1 MAVVLR
7 CSRCEKDHEV
17 QEKNL
22 GLTMD
27 CPHCN
32 NEGSIENFSVVM
44 FCPHC
49 YAELLVPP
57 DVIKKELQ
65 CPFCDKVFHAN
76 ITFSLNDDDDDTEEE
91 AVADDSSPMFKEGD
105 VYDKYRIVKLLGK
118 GGMGEVYLA
127 SHMLL
132 HREIALKIMTN
143 DIAVKNP
150 VYAKRFIRE
159 AKLANRIDSE
169 NFITVYDVGKE
180 VNTNTLY
187 IAMEY
192 VHGRNVSEIMK
203 AEGTFKEKDILN
215 IALKI
220 AEVLIILERENIV
233 HRDIKPSNIMI
244 SSSNVVKLADFGIA
258 KSGSKGENELTLT
271 QGNIVFGTP
280 NYASP
285 EQCRSSHNVDSRS
298 DIYSLGATMFH
309 MAAGQPPYGG
319 TTAMETIIKVLNE
332 EHKDLSKIAD
342 GFSANFILL
351 VNDMLNRDPDK
362 RPQNAEI
369 LKMRIE
375 ALLSGRKKFMEIV
388 RSKSA
393 VLKSQIA
400 LVSSSI
406 YNFIRGRMKKIPGKS
421 VKKFFKTFFKI
432 AFIIACIFLAVKY
445 RQKIISG
452 ASSLYKTV
460 LKSLNINQTPPP
472 PPEAPAAP
480 VPKVETEVPKVE
492 VPKEPEVKVEKVKKA
507 PGKKTV
513 RKKRKPRTMEEI
525 NKVEKKK
532 EFTSPDRMQMI
543 LNARL
548 EKCNRELTAL
558 LHDETSFADRKWFME
573 RVKFYQK
580 LQATLF
586 KQFKD
591 RQKAFEILNKKKS
604 FNAVKTT
611 EVQRM
616 VNEYSKNA
624 NRTSFTSRDRI
635 FAQQLLQY
643 LKNPATDPNMAI
655 TDAAHPE
662 FSGPLLRWIEHAHI
676 PLKKEL
682 EKELLVHYV
691 STECIIGDCTLEL
704 CKYGVPKLDGMLF
717 RKIKAKKYNDAIE
730 LINYGANVN
739 EQDAQGRTP
748 LHWAIFHD
756 NLPLVRQLLLAGAD
770 TSLMTR
776 VELQTPIFYAVKYAS
791 KEIFDLLKAVGA
803 DEEFTDVNNCK
814 AKHYAYFSDFRN
826 ALFSNDHRQVKSLLE
841 KYPELCN
848 LEITGGILPLQYS
861 CAKYQSRIV
870 LDLLQAGANPNLKAS
885 SQSETPLQIAY
896 EYAYQRK
903 LPEDVRRTRWG
914 IFNSLL
920 INKADPKVKPLKG
933 QYPTMLQYSCS
944 EIYKIDKLHMGFI
957 SSLIEN
963 SDITDDIMPVLKKL
977 YEHKIVRYTDDRH
990 VPLRSS
996 ILKLMMLK
1004 KIDLNRDMFEDLI
1017 PSVAW
1022 SPKITEDDI
1031 ALLLENGARINGKDK
1046 NGRNALFYLCE
1057 WAADRDLYIDA
1068 EANEKITK
1076 RIKFLRSKGID
1087 MECSVDGRTVRDLS
1101 IPEMMRPAL
1110 K

>member
-7 CSRCEKDHEV
+7 CLRCEKDHEV

-22 GLTMD
+22 SLTMD

-32 NEGSIENFSVVM
+32 TCAGIENFSVVM

-57 DVIKKELQ
+57 DVIKRELQ
-65 CPFCDKVFHAN
+65 CPFCDKVFRAN
-76 ITFSLNDDDDDTEEE
+76 VTFALNDDDG
-91 AVADDSSPMFKEGD
+91 ADDEVVDNEPSAMFKEGD
-105 VYDKYRIVKLLGK
+105 VYDKYKIIKLLGR

-143 DIAVKNP
+143 EVAVNNP

-169 NFITVYDVGKE
+169 NFISVYDVGKE

-192 VHGRNVSEIMK
+192 VHGRNVSEIIK
-203 AEGTFKEKDILN
+203 TDGPFKEKDILN
-215 IALKI
+215 IALKVT
-220 AEVLIILERENIV
+220 EVLIILERENIV

-244 SSSNVVKLADFGIA
+244 SSSDVVKLADFGIA
-258 KSGSKGENELTLT
+258 KSGNKGENELTLT
-271 QGNIVFGTP
+271 QGNLVFGTP

-285 EQCRSSHNVDSRS
+285 EQCRSSHNVDFRS

-309 MAAGQPPYGG
+309 MASGQPPYDG
-319 TTAMETIIKVLNE
+319 TTAMETVIKVLNE

-351 VNDMLNRDPDK
+351 INDMLNRDPDK
-362 RPQNAEI
+362 RPQNAEM

-375 ALLSGRKKFMEIV
+375 SLLSGRKKFIETV
-388 RSKSA
+388 RIKAA
-393 VLKSQIA
+393 VLKSQISLA
-400 LVSSSI
+400 ASNI
-406 YNFIRGRMKKIPGKS
+406 YNFVSGRMKKVPKKS
-421 VKKFFKTFFKI
+421 VKKFFKTLFKI
-432 AFIIACIFLAVKY
+432 VFIIVCIFFAVKY
-445 RQKIISG
+445 RHKIVSG

-460 LKSLNINQTPPP
+460 LKTLNINQTPPAP
-472 PPEAPAAP
+472 PQAPAAP

-492 VPKEPEVKVEKVKKA
+492 VPEAPEVKVEKVKKV
-507 PGKKTV
+507 PKKKAV
-513 RKKRKPRTMEEI
+513 RKKIKQRTMEEI
-525 NKVEKKK
+525 NKVKEKKA
-532 EFTSPDRMQMI
+532 FTSPDQMQMI

-548 EKCNRELTAL
+548 EKCNKELITL
-558 LHDETSFADRKWFME
+558 LHDESSFSDRKWFME

-591 RQKAFEILNKKKS
+591 RQKAFAILNKKKS
-604 FNAVKTT
+604 FNSARTT
-611 EVQRM
+611 EIQKM
-616 VNEYSKNA
+616 VNEYSKHADKNQ
-624 NRTSFTSRDRI
+624 FTSRDKI
-635 FAQQLLQY
+635 FSQQLLQY
-643 LKNPATDPNMAI
+643 LKKPETDPNLAI

-682 EKELLVHYV
+682 EHELLVHYV
-691 STECIIGDCTLEL
+691 STECITGDCTLEL

-717 RKIKAKKYNDAIE
+717 RKIKAKKYEDAIE

-748 LHWAIFHD
+748 LHWAVFHD

-770 TSLMTR
+770 TSLMTG
-776 VELQTPIFYAVKYAS
+776 VELQTPVFYAVKYAS

-803 DEEFTDVNNCK
+803 DEEFTDVNNRK
-814 AKHYAYFSDFRN
+814 AKHYVYFSEFRN
-826 ALFSNDHRQVKSLLE
+826 ALFSNDHRKVNSLLE

-848 LEITGGILPLQYS
+848 QELTGGILPLQYS

-870 LDLLQAGANPNLKAS
+870 LDLLKAGANPNLQATS
-885 SQSETPLQIAY
+885 CAETSLQIAY
-896 EYAYQRK
+896 EYANQRK

-920 INKADPKVKPLKG
+920 LNKADPKVKPLKG
-933 QYPTMLQYSCS
+933 RYPTMLQYSCS
-944 EIYKIDKLHMGFI
+944 EIHKIDKLHMGFI

-963 SDITDDIMPVLKKL
+963 SDITNDIMPVLKSL
-977 YEHKIVRYTDDRH
+977 YEHKVVRYTDDRH
-990 VPLRSS
+990 IPLRSS

-1004 KIDLNRDMFEDLI
+1004 KPDLDRDMFEDLI
-1017 PSVAW
+1017 PSIAW
-1022 SPKITEDDI
+1022 SPKITENDI
-1031 ALLLENGARINGKDK
+1031 ELLLENGARINGKDK
-1046 NGRNALFYLCE
+1046 DGKNALYFLCE

-1068 EANEKITK
+1068 EANEKITR

-1087 MECSVDGRTVRDLS
+1087 TECSVGGRTVKDLA